1 LKIALCAPV
10 DIHWLARFCGVSTDG
25 IAPGLGST
33 ATTPLTI
40 ELLKRGHEVTLY
52 TLSNEWPR
60 EEAYV
65 WGNLRIFV
73 GRSRQFG
80 QARNFFYPEISYLR
94 RAIRQDRPAFVN
106 AHWTYE
112 FALGALGS
120 GVPTV
125 TTIHDLPWNVLR
137 YFRDRAR
144 VIRLLMAYAV
154 ALRCSNYT
162 AVSQDAGHHFTRYMR
177 PGATVPVIA
186 NFLTESVLAV
196 GTGPALH
203 PRRPLVFATI
213 LQGWTRRKNPEAAL
227 KAFALVRKE
236 MPECGLV
243 MIGANYEP
251 HGPAAQWAREN
262 SLDAGVTFA
271 GLIPYAEM
279 LVYVRGRVDA
289 VVMPSLD
296 EALSM
301 TALEAMALGKPIV
314 AGDSTPGMMEILD
327 GGKAGLLVN
336 VTRPQE
342 IAQAMLL
349 LQNDPDVYETFTD
362 NAYRRAHT
370 AYRAETIVPQ
380 YERMYS
386 SFLAKHAV

>member
-1 LKIALCAPV
+1 
-10 DIHWLARFCGVSTDG
+10 
-25 IAPGLGST
+25 
-33 ATTPLTI
+33 
-40 ELLKRGHEVTLY
+40 
-52 TLSNEWPR
+52 
-60 EEAYV
+60 
-65 WGNLRIFV
+65 
-73 GRSRQFG
+73 
-80 QARNFFYPEISYLR
+80 
-94 RAIRQDRPAFVN
+94 
-106 AHWTYE
+106 
-112 FALGALGS
+112 
-120 GVPTV
+120 
-125 TTIHDLPWNVLR
+125 
-137 YFRDRAR
+137 
-144 VIRLLMAYAV
+144 
-154 ALRCSNYT
+154 
-162 AVSQDAGHHFTRYMR
+162 
-177 PGATVPVIA
+177 VPVIA